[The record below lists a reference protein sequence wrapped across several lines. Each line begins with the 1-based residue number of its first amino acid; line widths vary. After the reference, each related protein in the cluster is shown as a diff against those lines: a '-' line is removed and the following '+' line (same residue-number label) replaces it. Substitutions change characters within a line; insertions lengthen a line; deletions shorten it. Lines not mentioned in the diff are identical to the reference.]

1 MRSARVCSQLLFGQD
16 LVRSDRGR
24 VVVVA
29 FPNLF
34 WKLQT
39 YLTTVSWQLHSI
51 GVGHSECICDGSP
64 GSLVLCIVLSLKNVN
79 IGNAFVLQ
87 PEGSTFRFSG
97 PVLVLP
103 SLFPHSSVMYIL
115 LLANDRSADR
125 EAKYFLLQKD
135 NCQYYAALQQWLSGR
150 NVPTFS
156 SFFKTAIKQTRPN
169 KTEWKSWGDD
179 RRCWD
184 DSMQR

>member
-29 FPNLF
+29 CPNLF

-51 GVGHSECICDGSP
+51 GVGHSVCICDGAP

-87 PEGSTFRFSG
+87 PEGSTFRFSS

-115 LLANDRSADR
+115 LLANDRSAYR
-125 EAKYFLLQKD
+125 EAKYFSSSKGQLPVLCRLTTVALRTRRPDFFLFLQNGNKA
-135 NCQYYAALQQWLSGR
+135 NAAEQNRMEKLGGR
-150 NVPTFS
+150 
-156 SFFKTAIKQTRPN
+156 
-169 KTEWKSWGDD
+169 
-179 RRCWD
+179 
-184 DSMQR
+184 